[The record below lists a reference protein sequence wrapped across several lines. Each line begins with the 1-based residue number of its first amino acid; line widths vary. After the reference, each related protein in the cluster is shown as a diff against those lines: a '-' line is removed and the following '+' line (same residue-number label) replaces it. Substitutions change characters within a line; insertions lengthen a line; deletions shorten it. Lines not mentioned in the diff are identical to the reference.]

1 MYYPDKF
8 TVTEHRLC
16 LLIILVNCALVV
28 GAWRSFSVCAMNNV
42 MRWWVHNAMYEMANM
57 QQ

>member
-1 MYYPDKF
+1 MCYPDKF

-28 GAWRSFSVCAMNNV
+28 GAWRLFCVRAMNDV
-42 MRWWVHNAMYEMANM
+42 MRWWVHNAMYEMGM
-57 QQ
+57 GPC